1 MGPHKHSLVNS
12 LQELALVFA
21 DLGVVD
27 LPHQLGVFVDE
38 PCFPE
43 YVSSRVFDLQH
54 RKTYVIMRHQK
65 HYDDVGMSQYTK
77 CVFYEQYKHKT
88 NIQAIILLL
97 VSLL

>member
-1 MGPHKHSLVNS
+1 MDEKIKKVGPHKHSLVNS

-43 YVSSRVFDLQH
+43 YIGSCVLNLEEEVEHDSHVPRIW
-54 RKTYVIMRHQK
+54 K
-65 HYDDVGMSQYTK
+65 YTEK
-77 CVFYEQYKHKT
+77 ITQTK
-88 NIQAIILLL
+88 
-97 VSLL
+97 